1 MDYTIFNFHFTNP
14 PKHWNPDAEEHDGAY
29 ADD

>member
-1 MDYTIFNFHFTNP
+1 MDYDITHHGFLNP